1 MKLISSIWNTG
12 YGKTLSGLSIRS
24 LRLLAAVFLVFLIL
38 KYTTNAQ
45 SNVFPDTTEAPGISV
60 SFGQMNTSPA
70 IMGTDS
76 LQLRLLEIAIEEA
89 QNQVS
94 QSNLLHRLIPQI
106 TFSSSFSVRDIVFY
120 DASGTTPYLLPG
132 DAYRLSVS
140 LSLSDLFD
148 FSKHHEAQ
156 LRLDHL
162 EIEYKRAID
171 LQSRMMENRR
181 LQLAEFYDLRSSL
194 SEELKMKEDVARFN
208 DLRFRQGKIAYD
220 QLVRSQLDVL
230 TLRRSLL
237 HVNREIEACK
247 NSLSTSP

>member
-1 MKLISSIWNTG
+1 MKLLSSIWDKG
-12 YGKTLSGLSIRS
+12 YGKKLSGLSIRP
-24 LRLLAAVFLVFLIL
+24 LRLLAAVSLAVLIL

-45 SNVFPDTTEAPGISV
+45 SNFFPDTAETPGTSV
-60 SFGQMNTSPA
+60 SFGQLNTSPA
-70 IMGTDS
+70 VTGADS

-89 QNQVS
+89 QIQVS
-94 QSNLLHRLIPQI
+94 QSNFLHRLIPHI
-106 TFSSSFSVRDIVFY
+106 NFSASFGVSDIVFY
-120 DASGTTPYLLPG
+120 NASGTTPYLLPK

-140 LSLSDLFD
+140 LSLGDLFD

-171 LQSRMMENRR
+171 LKSREIEIRR
-181 LQLAEFYDLRSSL
+181 LQLAEFCEVRSSL

-237 HVNREIEACK
+237 HVNREIEARK
-247 NSLSTSP
+247 NSLSISP